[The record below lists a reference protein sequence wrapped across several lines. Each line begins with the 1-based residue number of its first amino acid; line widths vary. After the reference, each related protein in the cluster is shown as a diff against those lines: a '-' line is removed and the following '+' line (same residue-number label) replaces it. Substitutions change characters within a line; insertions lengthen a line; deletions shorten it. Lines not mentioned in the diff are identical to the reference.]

1 MCFPVYRSVRP
12 VGLSQGDCV
21 IRYSAKETSGL
32 GGTEVLGAGHEDGD
46 HVYFDEN
53 DDVDDDEHKD
63 SVEETPKEPVKGTPS
78 KEDNEL
84 PEDDRKSKANDQ
96 PIEKKPARYT
106 WRADRSRAL
115 DVVSPR
121 SDPLSLRMLDDEAE
135 AGERQSNL
143 LSLAGSFI
151 NRAYM
156 RLGFVGI
163 LRS

>member
-1 MCFPVYRSVRP
+1 
-12 VGLSQGDCV
+12 
-21 IRYSAKETSGL
+21 YSAKETSGL

-96 PIEKKPARYT
+96 PIEKKPARCC
-106 WRADRSRAL
+106 
-115 DVVSPR
+115 VSP
-121 SDPLSLRMLDDEAE
+121 
-135 AGERQSNL
+135 Q
-143 LSLAGSFI
+143 
-151 NRAYM
+151 
-156 RLGFVGI
+156 
-163 LRS
+163 